1 MGQMTVLFCF
11 KGELFFQSLN
21 HVSFHTPVSR
31 CHLRLSRAAIVVS
44 ARGPF
49 ASKYRPFFFPLQCHV
64 RVFVRPWRRCMDVNG
79 MVEVRRIVFHDAVHR
94 FRQEYDIGYRIE
106 YDVAG
111 DSVSKARVLFGAL
124 WRKKSLT

>member
-1 MGQMTVLFCF
+1 MVLATLALTIAMSFATVLCRHCRI
-11 KGELFFQSLN
+11 QRAD
-21 HVSFHTPVSR
+21 PSR
-31 CHLRLSRAAIVVS
+31 QNI
-44 ARGPF
+44 AR
-49 ASKYRPFFFPLQCHV
+49 FFFLQCHV
-64 RVFVRPWRRCMDVNG
+64 RVFARPRRRCMDVNG

-111 DSVSKARVLFGAL
+111 DSVSKARVPFGAL